1 MGSRQAEV
9 VSLARAAAEC
19 YWILEWKASVLQH
32 LNIYRRFLLHSLM
45 LDAHIKAITQN
56 TSDF

>member
-1 MGSRQAEV
+1 MGSRQDEV
-9 VSLARAAAEC
+9 VSLDRAAAIC
-19 YWILEWKASVLQH
+19 YQILKWKVSVLQH

-45 LDAHIKAITQN
+45 LDAYIKAITKN